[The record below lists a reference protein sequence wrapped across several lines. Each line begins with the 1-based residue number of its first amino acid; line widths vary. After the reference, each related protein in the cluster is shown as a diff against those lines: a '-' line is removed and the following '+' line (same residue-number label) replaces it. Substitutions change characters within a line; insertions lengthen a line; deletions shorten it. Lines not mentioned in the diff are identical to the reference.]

1 MTMQRVKSYLLLAAV
16 AASAA
21 SCGDVVR
28 DGRSPVYLVI
38 DQLTASRGAPTPGPY
53 TGTLL
58 SDVVTNVTTG
68 GGCSTSSPC
77 PTIFND
83 FGRVALRMSPKDI
96 GPQATAIV
104 PSPSPNNEVTINRY
118 RVTYRRADGRN
129 TPGVDVPWAFD
140 GAATGTIPS
149 GGTLALDF
157 ELVRH
162 IAKEEAPLVLLASN
176 PTIIGTITEITFYG
190 RDQVGN
196 EVTVTGTILI
206 QFGNFGDPS

>member
-1 MTMQRVKSYLLLAAV
+1 MTMQRVKSYVLLAAI
-16 AASAA
+16 AAAA
-21 SCGDVVR
+21 VSCGDVVR
-28 DGRSPVYLVI
+28 DGRSPVYVVVE
-38 DQLTASRGAPTPGPY
+38 QLLASRGAPTPGAY
-53 TGTLL
+53 SGTLI

-83 FGRVALRMSPKDI
+83 FGRVTLRMSPKDI
-96 GPQATAIV
+96 GPLATGTV

-118 RVTYRRADGRN
+118 RVTYVRADGRN
-129 TPGVDVPWAFD
+129 TPGVDIPYGFD

-149 GGTLALDF
+149 GGTLTLDF

-162 IAKEEAPLVLLASN
+162 IAKEEPPLVALGLN
-176 PTIIGTITEITFYG
+176 PAIIGAIAQITFYG

-196 EVTVTGTILI
+196 EVTATGQILI